1 MVRLLKQLFLEHI
14 LSGAKAYVASHPEL
28 GVPIGIFNTKDEPT
42 HKDRVKSIKRYGKK
56 GNPQSYKLALLLGI
70 ETPIPSYQK
79 SDAQKIEDLED
90 EVDRLK
96 RAILDDKKSSTKV
109 TSGGGLGSKF
119 YSMLEKLAKERTPM
133 ADMSVGDVQ
142 QMTSLINNMR
152 KASFDVE
159 GSMDQVLKLFS
170 YEDTLIIEMSK
181 NLGMSNVQLLD
192 QVDIIN
198 QAAVETTDY
207 ALTANQLL
215 AVFMSI
221 TKEISRNLYIPP
233 DVMKR
238 SALLTKTL
246 EGFDASKFADAFDS
260 VGYSL
265 QDGIGGIDDTDAAL
279 TEVIETGRSMGVVME
294 KYLGNIAGNIKLI
307 NTYGF
312 EDGVEGLSRMVARSQ
327 ALGVDMGKVTALAEK
342 FLDPEGAIDFAAR
355 MQVIGGA
362 VGDLADPFKLMYM
375 ATNDLEG
382 LETAIIDTA
391 AAAVTFDK
399 DKNKFIISPESRRML
414 RDQAEA
420 MGMSYEEIAETAVKS
435 ARRAAVFS
443 ELEFVGDMSDTDK
456 ELIASM
462 AQIGEGG
469 TAQVKIPGIEEMV
482 DVTDLTE
489 SQMELLRKEG
499 MKDSDIYAQ
508 QLTAAEKSNQILAQ
522 LEAAARVQV
531 RLMGGKATDVDA
543 MSASQM
549 LAKSMPGGAPGLSDA
564 EKQEFEQN
572 VADLKLLKDANDP
585 RNDDQIQDLED
596 RQEELK
602 KKLLD
607 QFSGKVLTGIKDMF
621 ENAGEVEGAIIGPDG
636 EITRIDDDDWQLV
649 GKGAGFHGS
658 NVEDLKSAT
667 TGAATTGGGGGGASA
682 LQVGGTITL
691 KGYDDSIK
699 ISAKEFMEAF
709 WRTDGGQKQEIHS
722 SISSAV

>member
-1 MVRLLKQLFLEHI
+1 MGRLLKQLFIERI
-14 LSGAKAYVASHPEL
+14 LSGAKAYLAYHPEL

-42 HKDRVKSIKRYGKK
+42 YKDRVNSIKRYGKK

-79 SDAQKIEDLED
+79 SDAQRIKDLEQQVEDL
-90 EVDRLK
+90 K
-96 RAILDDKKSSTKV
+96 RVILDDKKSSTKV
-109 TSGGGLGSKF
+109 SAGAGLGSKF
-119 YSMLEKLAKERTPM
+119 YSMLETINKERTPM
-133 ADMSVGDVQ
+133 ADMSVGDIQ
-142 QMTSLINNMR
+142 QMTSLISEM
-152 KASFDVE
+152 KKLSFDVE
-159 GSMDQVLKLFS
+159 GNMDRVLKLFA
-170 YEDTLIIEMSK
+170 YEDTLVLDMSK

-192 QVDIIN
+192 QVEIIN
-198 QAAVETTDY
+198 QAATEATDY

-215 AVFMSI
+215 DVFTKIS
-221 TKEISRNLYIPP
+221 KEISRNLYISP

-246 EGFDASKFADAFDS
+246 EGFDAAKFADAFDS

-508 QLTAAEKSNQILAQ
+508 QLTAAEKSNQYLAE

-531 RLMGGKATDVDA
+531 RLMGGKASDVDA

-549 LAKSMPGGAPGLSDA
+549 IADTMPGGPPGLSPT
-564 EKQEFEQN
+564 EKAKFESNAALMETLDQSDPHQN
-572 VADLKLLKDANDP
+572 QQCDDLKK
-585 RNDDQIQDLED
+585 E
-596 RQEELK
+596 QEELQ
-602 KKLLD
+602 KKLLS
-607 QFSGKVLTGIKDMF
+607 QFSDGVITKIKDMF
-621 ENAGEVEGAIIGPDG
+621 KNSEKVQGAIIGPDG
-636 EITRIDDDDWQLV
+636 DITRIDDEDWQLV

-658 NVEDLKSAT
+658 NIEELKSAT
-667 TGAATTGGGGGGASA
+667 TGAGTTGGGASSA

-709 WRTDGGQKQEIHS
+709 RYTDAGQKQEIHS
-722 SISSAV
+722 SISSTV

>member
-1 MVRLLKQLFLEHI
+1 MGRLLKQLFIERI
-14 LSGAKAYVASHPEL
+14 LSGAKAYLASHPEL

-42 HKDRVKSIKRYGKK
+42 HKDRVNSIKRYGKK
-56 GNPQSYKLALLLGI
+56 GNPESYKLALLLGI
-70 ETPIPSYQK
+70 ETPTPSYVK
-79 SDAQKIEDLED
+79 SDADKIKDLEGQVEDL
-90 EVDRLK
+90 K
-96 RAILDDKKSSTKV
+96 RVILDDKKSQTRVSA
-109 TSGGGLGSKF
+109 SGGGLGSKF
-119 YSMLEKLAKERTPM
+119 YSMLETINKQRTPM
-133 ADMSVGDVQ
+133 ADMSVGDIQ
-142 QMTSLINNMR
+142 QMTSLISDMS
-152 KASFDVE
+152 KKSFDVE
-159 GSMDQVLKLFS
+159 ANMDRVLKLFA
-170 YEDTLIIEMSK
+170 YEDTLVVGMSK
-181 NLGMSNVQLLD
+181 SLGMSNVQLLD
-192 QVDIIN
+192 QVEIIN
-198 QAAVETTDY
+198 QAALGTTDY

-215 AVFMSI
+215 DVFVKIS
-221 TKEISRNLYIPP
+221 KEISRNLYIPP
-233 DVMKR
+233 EVMQR
-238 SALLTKTL
+238 TALLTKTL
-246 EGFDASKFADAFDS
+246 DGFDAAKFADAFDS

-265 QDGIGGIDDTDAAL
+265 KDGIGGIDDTDAAL

-312 EDGVEGLSRMVARSQ
+312 EDGVEGLSRMVAPSQ
-327 ALGVDMGKVTALAEK
+327 ALGIDMGKVTSLAEK

-399 DKNKFIISPESRRML
+399 DKNKFVISPESRRML

-435 ARRAAVFS
+435 ARRASVFS

-508 QLTAAEKSNQILAQ
+508 QLTAAEKTNQYLAE

-531 RLMGGKATDVDA
+531 RLMGGKASDVDA
-543 MSASQM
+543 QSASQM
-549 LAKSMPGGAPGLSDA
+549 IANTLPGGPPGLSST
-564 EKQEFEQN
+564 EKAKFESNATTMEGLDQSDPN
-572 VADLKLLKDANDP
+572 QKRQYDDLKK
-585 RNDDQIQDLED
+585 E
-596 RQEELK
+596 QEALQQ
-602 KKLLD
+602 KLLS
-607 QFSGKVLTGIKDMF
+607 QFSGKVLTKIKDMF
-621 ENAGEVEGAIIGPDG
+621 ANSEQVQGAIIGPDG
-636 EITRIDDDDWQLV
+636 DITRIDDEDWHLV
-649 GKGAGFHGS
+649 GKGDGFHGS
-658 NVEDLKSAT
+658 NVQDLKRAT
-667 TGAATTGGGGGGASA
+667 TSAGANGGAGGGPSS

-691 KGYDDSIK
+691 KGTDDSVK
-699 ISAKEFMEAF
+699 VSAKDFMAAF
-709 WRTDGGQKQEIHS
+709 NYTNANQKQEMRS
-722 SISSAV
+722 QLS